1 MRAVACGVLLWAM
14 GPGAWIWA
22 QQVPDTSPLR
32 DAVREAKPPAQTADP
47 ATLPHVLEPGRTRT
61 LEAAAANR
69 GVRLTVHS
77 IAARDAYGLLT
88 PPEGNQF
95 LILDTQWQNQIP
107 MSLVYENKVPTE
119 YAVPNLA
126 DHLYVVADGNRVLRL
141 LDEDVPGLLP
151 IKNLRLGR
159 LGDVLRGN
167 VLFVLPREVKSLEL
181 RFYDFAHGHI
191 ILPLMAPQGGMGEPA
206 KPISPLQKNEVV
218 EAGVFATQR
227 LEERDGQKAPPGM
240 VYLRVDLRA
249 RSLFTFE
256 ADATAFDPKAKP
268 GQKLKIGTVADW
280 KESRQYLQL
289 LADGVYGYGPLE
301 QGTLAAEPRFLPDV
315 FTGGTAVFLI
325 PEKVQSL
332 ELRLD
337 FPNAAIN
344 GKTFRPAGITLAV
357 EGRRPAVPKTSPIV
371 STEDGLFAVTV
382 TGQKSTAEFAGQSAT
397 DDGRFLVLDVLV
409 RNMSKQGETF
419 QTQEQ
424 LKYVSMSGEQSAYDP
439 VSLTGMHPPMEL
451 LWIPA
456 GESRAFEVAYAI
468 GQDQI
473 KPRLAYLSPMGPGKV
488 LALQPIAA
496 GGESAQAKTE
506 DHPAIADS
514 TPPKQEPKQKA
525 EPDKPVTPPPPP
537 PPPQVK
543 NEPPAAPPAAPP
555 LVPPATPPAAPP
567 VPKGLAGV
575 GLTAR
580 QVNDSID
587 RGAAFLWEYLKKS
600 DSVDKPG
607 YFGDRQEHVLCALAL
622 VHANAHKRFP
632 DFDAVLRDY
641 LAKVDATYLGGYQG
655 GLLCML
661 IESYGDPTFY
671 PKLRQATRYLLE
683 AQGKEGTWT
692 YNTSIPTEMFKDAH
706 EGQVLRI
713 SGGTP
718 LEGPGSAGEQWT
730 RLTDW
735 AKGGDGDNSVS
746 QFALLGL
753 YSASRSGIRL
763 PAATWTR
770 NLETFRKRQNKEGG
784 WAYHER
790 SDGGSYGSMS
800 CAGICSLAISR
811 HELGEAHPGDDP
823 AIARGLAWLGGNFS
837 VNQNPKNGA
846 WDYYY
851 IYSLERVGRILDT
864 EFIGQHEWY
873 PLGARYLVDKQ
884 KADGSWV
891 GEGSEIDPRL
901 ATSFALLFLTRATPA
916 LNAQRPT
923 GGNGTLMTAVV
934 AKPTR
939 LYIILD
945 ASGSMLEEIDGKRK
959 FDIARDAVAAMIN
972 ELPDNSEVALRVYG
986 HRKSAIEKDADQDT
1000 QLLLPMGTLDKKVF
1014 LQKLQGLRCRGKTP
1028 LSLSLQQSADDI
1040 GGGSEDRPL
1049 TLVLLTDGGEDS
1061 FPRQD
1066 PVKAAAKIA
1075 GIKGLNFNIVGFN
1088 INRPD
1093 WTVQLRN
1100 MAITGKGHYWVAE
1113 KSDSLLQ
1120 ELRAAVLGTP
1130 EGFVVTDSQGRE
1142 AYRGKFGDSESLPEG
1157 KYHFSTEYAGATFE
1171 GDFWINTQA
1180 TTSVVFDA
1188 SNLPSSAQKP
1198 PATGQ
1203 PPAQP
1208 PSPPPP
1214 PADNSNQRTPKFC
1227 THCGSPLS
1235 PGAKF
1240 CTRCGAK
1247 VP

>member
-1 MRAVACGVLLWAM
+1 MRMSVCVAMLWVM
-14 GPGAWIWA
+14 GLGAWCWA
-22 QQVPDTSPLR
+22 QQGPDTSPLR
-32 DAVREAKPPAQTADP
+32 DAVREARPPAQTANP
-47 ATLPHVLEPGRTRT
+47 ANLPHNLESDQTQS
-61 LEAAAANR
+61 LQAAAANR
-69 GVRLTVHS
+69 GVLLTVHS
-77 IAARDAYGLLT
+77 ITARDAYGLLT
-88 PPEGNQF
+88 PPEGKQF

-107 MSLVYENKVPTE
+107 LSVVYENKVPTE
-119 YAVPNLA
+119 YVVPNLA

-141 LDEDVPGLLP
+141 VEEDVPGLLP

-167 VLFVLPREVKSLEL
+167 VLFVLPGGVKSLEL

-191 ILPLMAPQGGMGEPA
+191 TLPLMEPESGMGGPA
-206 KPISPLQKNEVV
+206 KPVSPVQKNEVV
-218 EAGVFATQR
+218 EAGVFATHR
-227 LEERDGQKAPPGM
+227 LAERDGQKAPPEM
-240 VYLRVDLRA
+240 VYLQVDLRA
-249 RSLFTFE
+249 RSLFTFD

-280 KESRQYLQL
+280 KESRRYLQL
-289 LADGVYGYGPLE
+289 VADGMYAYGPLPG
-301 QGTLAAEPRFLPDV
+301 GTLEAEPRFLPDV
-315 FTGGTAVFLI
+315 FTGGTADFLI
-325 PEKVQSL
+325 PSKVQSL

-344 GKTFRPAGITLAV
+344 GKTIRPTGITLAI
-357 EGRRPAVPKTSPIV
+357 EGRRPPAPKVTPIV
-371 STEDGLFAVTV
+371 STEDGLFVVAV
-382 TGQKSTAEFAGQSAT
+382 TGQKTMTEFAGQSAT
-397 DDGRFLVLDVLV
+397 EGGRFLVLDVLV
-409 RNMSKQGETF
+409 RNVSKQGEMF

-424 LKYVSMSGEQSAYDP
+424 LKYVSQAGEQSQYDP
-439 VSLTGMHPPMEL
+439 AALNGAHPPREL

-456 GESRAFEVAYAI
+456 GESRAFEVVYAI
-468 GQDQI
+468 GEDQT

-488 LALQPIAA
+488 LTLQTIAA
-496 GGESAQAKTE
+496 GGESAQAQTE
-506 DHPAIADS
+506 DHSAIPDA
-514 TPPKQEPKQKA
+514 TPPKQSPPVKPEQ
-525 EPDKPVTPPPPP
+525 DKPVSPSQQ
-537 PPPQVK
+537 PQAK
-543 NEPPAAPPAAPP
+543 NEPPAAPQA
-555 LVPPATPPAAPP
+555 VPPAVPPS
-567 VPKGLAGV
+567 PKGLAGV
-575 GLTAR
+575 GLTAE

-587 RGAAFLWEYLKKS
+587 RGAAFLWEYLKKE
-600 DSVDKPG
+600 DSADKPG

-632 DFDAVLRDY
+632 DFDAALRQY
-641 LAKVDATYLGGYQG
+641 LAKVDATNLGGYQG

-692 YNTSIPTEMFKDAH
+692 YNSSIPTEMFKDAH

-763 PAATWTR
+763 PAVTWTK

-784 WAYHER
+784 WGYHDR
-790 SDGGSYGSMS
+790 SDGTSYGSMS
-800 CAGICSLAISR
+800 CAGICALAINR
-811 HELGEAHPGDDP
+811 HELGEAHPADDP
-823 AIARGLAWLGGNFS
+823 AITRGLAWLAQNFS
-837 VNQNPKNGA
+837 VDKNPQNGT

-864 EFIGQHEWY
+864 EFIGSHEWY

-884 KADGSWV
+884 KTDGSWV
-891 GEGSEIDPRL
+891 GDGSEIDPRL

-1028 LSLSLQQSADDI
+1028 LTLSLQQSAGDI

-1066 PVKAAAKIA
+1066 PVKAATKIA

-1093 WTVQLRN
+1093 WTVQLQN
-1100 MAITGKGHYWVAE
+1100 MAIAGKGHYWVAE

-1130 EGFVVTDSQGRE
+1130 EGFVVSDRQGRE

-1157 KYHFSTEYAGATFE
+1157 KYHFLTEYAGTTFE
-1171 GDFWINTQA
+1171 DDFWINTRS

-1188 SNLPSSAQKP
+1188 SNLPSSSQKP
-1198 PATGQ
+1198 PASDQ
-1203 PPAQP
+1203 PPPQP
-1208 PSPPPP
+1208 PQPPQPP
-1214 PADNSNQRTPKFC
+1214 PAVDNTNEQTPKFC
-1227 THCGSPLS
+1227 THCGAKLD

-1240 CTRCGAK
+1240 CAHCGAK
-1247 VP
+1247 VE